1 MTYRIG
7 GHIIVLHAPET
18 LLRQLLP
25 SFTPFIVDSNDNS
38 HEAEA
43 TMQMYIHTAHV
54 TNGEADNG
62 NTPTTESATEV
73 VTRQFVR
80 DVDTG
85 NGITRVERY
94 SDGGYR
100 FLIHSADGQECAL
113 LTSSADFTQ
122 CHCTLLARTE
132 IWQSFALN
140 NTMMLSYAFSTA
152 AQETLLLHASVVRYQ
167 GKAYAFTAPSGTGK
181 STQVANW
188 LRAIDGCDLI
198 NDDNP
203 IIRMMPDGKPMLY
216 GSPWSGKTPCYR
228 NVEAPLGA
236 VIKIERADSDYTTP
250 LSPLQAFST
259 LITACSS
266 MKWDEDI
273 HDKTC
278 QTISAIVGS
287 TKMMTLHCTPHTSS
301 AIVCKN
307 ALYT

>member
-25 SFTPFIVDSNDNS
+25 SFTPFIVDDHDRS

-43 TMQMYIHTAHV
+43 TMEMYL
-54 TNGEADNG
+54 DN
-62 NTPTTESATEV
+62 NTATEESDNDRI
-73 VTRQFVR
+73 RQFVR

-203 IIRMMPDGKPMLY
+203 IIRMIDGKPVLY

-266 MKWDEDI
+266 MKWDEEI

>member
-7 GHIIVLHAPET
+7 GHIIVLHAPES

-43 TMQMYIHTAHV
+43 TMQMYLDNNTAA
-54 TNGEADNG
+54 EESDND
-62 NTPTTESATEV
+62 
-73 VTRQFVR
+73 RIRRFVR
-80 DVDTG
+80 DLDTG

-122 CHCTLLARTE
+122 CHCTLLARTD

-203 IIRMMPDGKPMLY
+203 IIRMIDGKPVLY

>member
-25 SFTPFIVDSNDNS
+25 SFTPFIVDDHDRS

-43 TMQMYIHTAHV
+43 TMQMYL
-54 TNGEADNG
+54 DN
-62 NTPTTESATEV
+62 NTATEESDNDRM
-73 VTRQFVR
+73 RQFVR

-100 FLIHSADGQECAL
+100 FLIHSADGKECAL

-152 AQETLLLHASVVRYQ
+152 AQETLLLHASVVRCQ

-203 IIRMMPDGKPMLY
+203 IIRMIDGKPVLY

-266 MKWDEDI
+266 MKWDEEI

-287 TKMMTLHCTPHTSS
+287 TKMMALHCTPHTSS

>member
-7 GHIIVLHAPET
+7 GHIIVLHAPEP

-25 SFTPFIVDSNDNS
+25 SFTPFIVDDHDRS

-43 TMQMYIHTAHV
+43 TMQMYL
-54 TNGEADNG
+54 DN
-62 NTPTTESATEV
+62 NTATEESDND
-73 VTRQFVR
+73 RIRRFVR

-203 IIRMMPDGKPMLY
+203 IIRMIDGKPVLY

>member
-7 GHIIVLHAPET
+7 GHIIVLHAPES

-43 TMQMYIHTAHV
+43 TMQMYLDNNTAA
-54 TNGEADNG
+54 EESDND
-62 NTPTTESATEV
+62 
-73 VTRQFVR
+73 RIRRFVR

-122 CHCTLLARTE
+122 CHCTLLARTD

-203 IIRMMPDGKPMLY
+203 IIRMIDGKPVLY

-236 VIKIERADSDYTTP
+236 VIKI
-250 LSPLQAFST
+250 
-259 LITACSS
+259 
-266 MKWDEDI
+266 
-273 HDKTC
+273 
-278 QTISAIVGS
+278 
-287 TKMMTLHCTPHTSS
+287 
-301 AIVCKN
+301 
-307 ALYT
+307 

>member
-25 SFTPFIVDSNDNS
+25 SFTPFIVDDHDRS

-43 TMQMYIHTAHV
+43 TMQMYL
-54 TNGEADNG
+54 DN
-62 NTPTTESATEV
+62 NTATEESDND
-73 VTRQFVR
+73 RIRRFVR

-85 NGITRVERY
+85 NGITRVERN
-94 SDGGYR
+94 SDGTYR
-100 FLIHSADGQECAL
+100 FIIHSAEGKECAL

-203 IIRMMPDGKPMLY
+203 IIRMIDGKPVLY

>member
-7 GHIIVLHAPET
+7 GHIIVIQAPEH
-18 LLRQLLP
+18 LLSELLP
-25 SFTPFIVDSNDNS
+25 SFTPFIVDSHDEA
-38 HEAEA
+38 HEAQA
-43 TMQMYIHTAHV
+43 TMMMYLDNTPL
-54 TNGEADNG
+54 TDNGADNNG
-62 NTPTTESATEV
+62 NAITEDEDNKGA
-73 VTRQFVR
+73 RRFVR

-100 FLIHSADGQECAL
+100 FLIHNTDGQECAL
-113 LTSSADFTQ
+113 LKSSADFTQ
-122 CHCTLLARTE
+122 CHCTILASTE
-132 IWQSFALN
+132 IWRSFAFN
-140 NTMMLSYAFSTA
+140 NAMMLAYAFSTA
-152 AQETLLLHASVVRYQ
+152 AHDTLLLHASVVRYQ

-203 IIRMMPDGKPMLY
+203 IIRVTPEGKVMLY

-228 NVEAPLGA
+228 NIEAPLGGI
-236 VIKIERADSDYTTP
+236 IKIERADSDYTAPLTP
-250 LSPLQAFST
+250 LKAFSI
-259 LITACSS
+259 LITSCSS
-266 MKWDEDI
+266 MKWDEEI

-301 AIVCKN
+301 AIVCRD

>member
-25 SFTPFIVDSNDNS
+25 SFTPFIVDDHDRS

-43 TMQMYIHTAHV
+43 TMQMYL
-54 TNGEADNG
+54 DN
-62 NTPTTESATEV
+62 NTATEESDND
-73 VTRQFVR
+73 RIRRFVR

-203 IIRMMPDGKPMLY
+203 IIRMIDGKPMLY

>member
-7 GHIIVLHAPET
+7 GHIIVLHAPES

-43 TMQMYIHTAHV
+43 TMQMYLDNNTAA
-54 TNGEADNG
+54 EESDND
-62 NTPTTESATEV
+62 
-73 VTRQFVR
+73 RIRRFVR

-203 IIRMMPDGKPMLY
+203 IIRMIDGKPVLY

>member
-7 GHIIVLHAPET
+7 GHIIVLHAPEP

-25 SFTPFIVDSNDNS
+25 SFTPFIVDDHDRS

-43 TMQMYIHTAHV
+43 TIQMYL
-54 TNGEADNG
+54 DN
-62 NTPTTESATEV
+62 NTATEESDND
-73 VTRQFVR
+73 RIRRFVR

-85 NGITRVERY
+85 NGITRVERN
-94 SDGGYR
+94 SDGTYK
-100 FLIHSADGQECAL
+100 FIIHSADGQECAL

>member
-7 GHIIVLHAPET
+7 GHIIILHALEP

-25 SFTPFIVDSNDNS
+25 SFTPFIADSNDSN

-43 TMQMYIHTAHV
+43 TMQMYIHTDPK
-54 TNGEADNG
+54 TDGEADNSSA
-62 NTPTTESATEV
+62 PTAEVATEG
-73 VTRQFVR
+73 VTKQFVR

-85 NGITRVERY
+85 NGVTRVERY

-100 FLIHSADGQECAL
+100 FLIHSADGHECAL
-113 LTSSADFTQ
+113 LTSSADFTM
-122 CHCTLLARTE
+122 CHCTILARTE
-132 IWQSFALN
+132 VWQSFALN
-140 NTMMLSYAFSTA
+140 NAMMLSYAFSTA
-152 AQETLLLHASVVRYQ
+152 AQDTLLLHASVVRYE

-188 LRAIDGCDLI
+188 LSAIDGCDLI

-203 IIRMMPDGKPMLY
+203 IIRMMPDGKPTLY

-228 NVEAPLGA
+228 DVEAPLGA
-236 VIKIERADSDYTTP
+236 IIKIERADNDYTTP

-287 TKMMTLHCTPHTSS
+287 TRMMTLHCTPHTSS
-301 AIVCKN
+301 AIACKN

>member
-25 SFTPFIVDSNDNS
+25 SFTPFIVDDHDRS

-43 TMQMYIHTAHV
+43 TMQMYL
-54 TNGEADNG
+54 DN
-62 NTPTTESATEV
+62 NTATEESDND
-73 VTRQFVR
+73 RIRRFVR

-203 IIRMMPDGKPMLY
+203 IIRMIDGKPVLY

-266 MKWDEDI
+266 MKWDEEI

>member
-1 MTYRIG
+1 MTYSIG
-7 GHIIVLHAPET
+7 GHIIIIHAPGQ

-25 SFTPFIVDSNDNS
+25 SFTPFIVDTHDEA
-38 HEAEA
+38 HEAQA
-43 TMQMYIHTAHV
+43 TMQLYLDNNPATDRAASHKVNTAAEV
-54 TNGEADNG
+54 AGEDEAK
-62 NTPTTESATEV
+62 
-73 VTRQFVR
+73 RFVR

-94 SDGGYR
+94 NNGAYR
-100 FLIHSADGQECAL
+100 FLIHSIEGKECAL
-113 LTSSADFTQ
+113 LTSSADFAQ
-122 CHCTLLARTE
+122 CHCTILADTE

-140 NTMMLSYAFSTA
+140 NAMMLAYAFSTA
-152 AQETLLLHASVVRYQ
+152 SQDTLLLHASVVRYQ

-228 NVEAPLGA
+228 NVETPLGA
-236 VIKIERADSDYTTP
+236 IIKIERADSDYTTP
-250 LSPLQAFST
+250 LSPLKAFSI
-259 LITACSS
+259 LITSCSS
-266 MKWDEDI
+266 MKWDEEI
-273 HDKTC
+273 HDRTC

-287 TKMMTLHCTPHTSS
+287 TKMMTLHCTPNTSS
-301 AIVCKN
+301 AIVCKD